1 MDVAKKLQVKSGQ
14 TVFVRNAPEGFTL
27 DLPEEASLT
36 DSGDVADAVLVFVRD
51 SSELATHG
59 GPFIDAARRDALA
72 YVAYPKAGQLGT
84 DLNRDVIWRQLAKE
98 GLRGVRQISIDGV
111 WSSMRFRPG

>member
-1 MDVAKKLQVKSGQ
+1 MMGIARKLRIKSGQ
-14 TVFVRNAPEGFTL
+14 TELVRNAPEGFAL
-27 DLPEEASLT
+27 DLPESASLA
-36 DSGDVADAVLVFVRD
+36 DSADGADAVLVFVKD

-84 DLNRDVIWRQLAKE
+84 DLNRDVLWGLLVKE
-98 GLRGVRQISIDGV
+98 GLRCVRMISIHGV
-111 WSSMRFRPG
+111 